1 MEATLVI
8 VVNIVMSLLAAGT
21 IVVGAA
27 VACRVSDYPMGK
39 GSRPDWGGSSTHA
52 AASSIPPTIPGGCQA
67 VCNPSRSFVQS
78 FALALRNDL
87 KGTASR

>member
-1 MEATLVI
+1 METTLVT

-27 VACRVSDYPMGK
+27 VACRVSDHPKGK

-52 AASSIPPTIPGGCQA
+52 AAAPIASAIPGAYQS
-67 VCNPSRSFVQS
+67 VCNGH
-78 FALALRNDL
+78 LAD
-87 KGTASR
+87 A